1 MQTRAGARPVQAR
14 KSPNRGK
21 QSPGNSP
28 RDTARIAGPAA
39 APRSTEW
46 IQSDTVIPLGMR
58 SLCTRRA
65 WLVAAALSVAAL
77 VPVRSQQAAADAIYF
92 RLIVVESQDAAARVR
107 QQLLAGENFVALAAQ
122 VSIDAS
128 APLGGLVGPVVTG
141 DLRPEIRRVLE
152 PLRVGELSEVVA
164 LPTGFG
170 VLKRVPDSEAAAGV
184 GAVSPPPNA
193 PMGSAFTSP
202 LGATG
207 AVKYV
212 YDLSGYVET
221 VLSLRQ
227 APLPPSAVENLAT
240 LCQVRQDLVAS
251 AQKLV
256 EDAVSS
262 PSRLAGMASID
273 RAQAYVLQAQL
284 HAFRGDM
291 TPSIG
296 ALEQA
301 HAIASAEVPDLRLQL
316 TEALGIAH
324 LHKAELDNG
333 LHQQPGDRC
342 LLSGRPGQAFAR
354 TADVSKAIDYFM
366 RYLAEQPDE
375 LEVRWLL
382 NIAHMFAGTYPTGVA
397 RAHLIPPDA
406 FASSEDAGRFVDV
419 ASRAGL
425 HSVSMSG
432 GVIVDDFDRDGRLDL
447 ITSSIDSCAPLRFF
461 RRSENG
467 TFTDRAAPAGL
478 SGQLG
483 GLNILQGDYDND
495 GRLDI
500 LVLRGG
506 WEMPQ
511 RKSLLRNNGDGTFTD
526 VTAASGLARV
536 ATGTQTA
543 VWVDID
549 NDGWLDLFAGNENGP
564 AQLFRNNGDGTFTDI
579 AGKAGVARQG
589 FNKGVT
595 AADYDNDGW
604 PDLYVSNLGGTNF
617 LYRNNRNGT
626 FTELAGGAGVPGPGQ
641 GFPTWF
647 FDYDND
653 GHDDLFVASFV
664 TSVDEAARSYLR
676 LPRNGNTLKL
686 YRNLGDGSFQD
697 VTRPAGLDRVLM
709 VMGANFG
716 DIDNDGFLDIY
727 LGTGNPSYA
736 SLVPSLLLR
745 NKGGQSFADV
755 TAASGTGELHKGHG
769 VAFAD
774 LDHDGDQDI
783 VFEVGG
789 ATPGDAHA
797 LRLFENPGHGNDWLA
812 LKLVGVKT
820 NRDAIGAR
828 IAVDIDGEGGR
839 RSVHRSVGNGGS
851 FGAAPLQ
858 QHIGLGKAARRVDV
872 EIRWPAS
879 NTRQRFANVGKNR
892 LLEITEFAQ
901 APRPLDRPLLR
912 LGGSDAPAP

>member
-1 MQTRAGARPVQAR
+1 
-14 KSPNRGK
+14 
-21 QSPGNSP
+21 
-28 RDTARIAGPAA
+28 
-39 APRSTEW
+39 
-46 IQSDTVIPLGMR
+46 MR
-58 SLCTRRA
+58 FPHPFRA
-65 WLVAAALSVAAL
+65 WLAAAALSIAAL
-77 VPVRSQQAAADAIYF
+77 VPVWSQQQAATEAIYF
-92 RLIVVESQDAAARVR
+92 RIIIVESPDAAVRVR
-107 QQLLAGENFVALAAQ
+107 EQLLGGENFVALAAK
-122 VSIDAS
+122 VSIDPS
-128 APLGGLVGPVVTG
+128 APSGGLVGPVGVG

-152 PLRVGELSEVVA
+152 PLRVGELSEVVP

-170 VLKRVPDSEAAAGV
+170 VLKRVPDSEAAASVGGV
-184 GAVSPPPNA
+184 ASAANA
-193 PMGSAFTSP
+193 PMASAFISA
-202 LGATG
+202 LGASG

-227 APLPPSAVENLAT
+227 VDLPAGATDNLAT
-240 LCQVRQDLVAS
+240 LCKVRQDLVSS

-256 EDAVSS
+256 EEAVSS
-262 PSRLAGMASID
+262 ASRLAAMAPID

-284 HAFRGDM
+284 SAFRGDM
-291 TPSIG
+291 TPSIR
-296 ALEQA
+296 ALERA
-301 HAIASAEVPDLRLQL
+301 HAIATGEVPDLRLQL

-324 LHKAELDNG
+324 LHKAEIDNG
-333 LHQQPGDRC
+333 LHAQPGDRC
-342 LLSGRPGQAFAR
+342 LLSGRRAQPLAN
-354 TADVSKAIDYFM
+354 TADVARAIDYFS

-382 NIAHMFAGTYPTGVA
+382 NLAHMFAGTYPDGVP

-406 FASSEDAGRFVDV
+406 FASSEDVGRFVD
-419 ASRAGL
+419 AAPRAGL
-425 HSVSMSG
+425 NSISMSG

-447 ITSSIDSCAPLRFF
+447 VTSSIDSCAPLRFF
-461 RRSENG
+461 RRNEDG
-467 TFTDRAAPAGL
+467 TFTDRAVPAGL
-478 SGQLG
+478 GGQLG
-483 GLNILQGDYDND
+483 GLNILQGDYNND

-506 WEMPQ
+506 WETPQ
-511 RKSLLRNNGDGTFTD
+511 RKSLLRNNGDGTFSD
-526 VTAASGLARV
+526 VTIASGLAKV

-549 NDGWLDLFAGNENGP
+549 NDGWLDLFAGNESGP
-564 AQLFRNNGDGTFTDI
+564 AQLFRNRGDGTFDDI
-579 AGKAGVARQG
+579 ATKAGVDGRG
-589 FNKGVT
+589 FNKGVA

-617 LYRNNRNGT
+617 LYRNNRDGT
-626 FTELAGGAGVPGPGQ
+626 FTELARGAGAPGPGQ

-653 GHDDLFVASFV
+653 GHEDLFAASFV
-664 TSVDEAARSYLR
+664 TSVDEVARAYLR

-697 VTRPAGLDRVLM
+697 VTREAGLDKVLM

-745 NKGGQSFADV
+745 NTGRRSFVDV

-774 LDHDGDQDI
+774 LDHDGDQEI

-797 LRLFENPGHGNDWLA
+797 LRLFENPGHGNDWVA
-812 LKLVGVKT
+812 VSLVGVKS
-820 NRDAIGAR
+820 NRAAIGAR
-828 IAVDIDGEGGR
+828 ITVTVDGDDGR
-839 RSVHRSVGNGGS
+839 RVVHRTVGSGGS

-858 QHIGLGKAARRVDV
+858 QHVGLGKAARRVDL
-872 EIRWPAS
+872 EIWWPAS
-879 NTRQRFANVGKNR
+879 NTRQRFPDVGKNR
-892 LLEITEFAQ
+892 VLEIAEFAP
-901 APRPLDRPLLR
+901 APRTMPRPLLPF
-912 LGGSDAPAP
+912 GGSDGRPR